1 MEIGKIIGQGIT
13 ADVHLWEDEKVVKL
27 FSKDTPKLSVEFE
40 FDINS
45 KIYESSKEK
54 GITMPKPFQIV
65 EVKDR
70 IGIIFERIQGRTML
84 EEMSNK
90 PWKIKF
96 FAKKLAD
103 LHHGIHQCVNSSL
116 NPYKLDIQSE
126 IDKALF
132 LSEKVKKKLL
142 EMVAE
147 LEDSNVICHGDFH
160 PDNIMLSNKGPI
172 IIDWTNA
179 RRGNKILD
187 VARTLIMIK
196 YSNTP
201 PDKPFIIRAVLKQLR
216 NTLYKEYIK
225 HYLKISGISIQEV
238 EKWEAPMG
246 AARLNENIPMEEKNN
261 LLQMINN
268 KVT

>member
-1 MEIGKIIGQGIT
+1 MKIDKIIGQGRT
-13 ADVHLWEDEKVVKL
+13 ADVYLWEDEKIIKL
-27 FSKDTPKLSVEFE
+27 FSKDTHKSNVELE
-40 FDINS
+40 FDINL
-45 KIYESSKEK
+45 KVYESSKEK
-54 GITMPKPFQIV
+54 GIAMPKPFQIV

-70 IGIIFERIQGRTML
+70 TGIIFERIQGSTML

-96 FAKKLAD
+96 FAKELAD
-103 LHHGIHQCVNSSL
+103 LHHGIHQCVNISL
-116 NPYKLDIQSE
+116 KSYKLDIQSQ
-126 IDKALF
+126 IDKAPF
-132 LSEKVKKKLL
+132 LSEKVKEKLL

-179 RRGNKILD
+179 RKGNKILD
-187 VARTLIMIK
+187 VVRTLIIIK
-196 YSNTP
+196 YSSTP
-201 PDKPFIIRAVLKQLR
+201 PDKPFIIRAVLKQLK

-261 LLQMINN
+261 LIQMINN